1 MTTVAISTALS
12 WIAMAALVVL
22 IVFLIVHFI
31 KRNRGRNDENR
42 TYRNTSTR
50 SNQEST
56 GLTDQ

>member
-12 WIAMAALVVL
+12 WIVTIALIVL
-22 IVFLIVHFI
+22 IVFLIAYFI

-56 GLTDQ
+56 ELTDQ